1 MPYVF
6 PWTGTDDHLVF
17 RFHSSNFFNKYVEL
31 YGNKKIKIMK
41 GNIHAFFQMNKQR
54 LKEDT
59 WVLVKLKFK

>member
-1 MPYVF
+1 
-6 PWTGTDDHLVF
+6 
-17 RFHSSNFFNKYVEL
+17 
-31 YGNKKIKIMK
+31 MK